1 MQGGNLMS
9 FDEWLLLAIR
19 DYTPAELEI
28 ICIWLSDRI
37 TFSLPL
43 LALLMYQLWRHF
55 RKKAWYSI
63 GWLGL
68 TVAISDGT
76 GQILKNLL
84 AQPRPCFSLAHYSW
98 VEPCGAALTG
108 MPSNHALNF
117 FAVATF
123 ITVIT
128 PWRNWHI
135 ALFCIAVSVAFSRIY
150 LIKHFPSQVLVGA
163 ILGIVIGWAM
173 GVLSQKFGK
182 I

>member
-1 MQGGNLMS
+1 MS

-19 DYTPAELEI
+19 NYTPAELEI

-37 TFSLPL
+37 TFSVPL
-43 LALLMYQLWRHF
+43 LLLLTFQLWRYF
-55 RKKAWYSI
+55 GKKAVYSI

-68 TVAISDGT
+68 TVASSDGV
-76 GQILKNLL
+76 GQILKYFL
-84 AQPRPCFSLAHYSW
+84 AQPRPCFSLTHYSW
-98 VEPCGAALTG
+98 IEPCGAALTG

-117 FAVATF
+117 FAVATL

-163 ILGIVIGWAM
+163 VLGIMIGWTM
-173 GVLSQKFGK
+173 GILSRKLSK
-182 I
+182 N

>member
-1 MQGGNLMS
+1 MS
-9 FDEWLLLAIR
+9 FDEWLLVAIQN
-19 DYTPAELEI
+19 YTPAQLEI

-37 TFSLPL
+37 TFSFPL
-43 LALLMYQLWRHF
+43 LILLMYQLWRHF
-55 RKKAWYSI
+55 EKKAWYSI

-68 TVAISDGT
+68 TVAISDGV

-117 FAVATF
+117 FAVAAF

-135 ALFCIAVSVAFSRIY
+135 ALFCIATSVAFSRIY
-150 LIKHFPSQVLVGA
+150 LVKHFPSQVLVGA
-163 ILGIVIGWAM
+163 ILGIMIGWAM
-173 GVLSQKFGK
+173 GILSQKLSK

>member
-1 MQGGNLMS
+1 MS

-19 DYTPAELEI
+19 NHTPAELEI
-28 ICIWLSDRI
+28 ICVWLSDRV
-37 TFSLPL
+37 TFSFPL
-43 LALLMYQLWRHF
+43 LLLLILQLWRYF
-55 RKKAWYSI
+55 GKKAWYSI

-68 TVAISDGT
+68 TVAVSDGV
-76 GQILKNLL
+76 GQLLKQLL
-84 AQPRPCFSLAHYSW
+84 AQSRPCFSLTHYSW

-128 PWRNWHI
+128 PWRNWHV
-135 ALFCIAVSVAFSRIY
+135 ALFCIAILVAFSRIY
-150 LIKHFPSQVLVGA
+150 LLKHFPSQVLVGA
-163 ILGIVIGWAM
+163 IVGVLLGWAM
-173 GVLSQKFGK
+173 GVLSQKLSR